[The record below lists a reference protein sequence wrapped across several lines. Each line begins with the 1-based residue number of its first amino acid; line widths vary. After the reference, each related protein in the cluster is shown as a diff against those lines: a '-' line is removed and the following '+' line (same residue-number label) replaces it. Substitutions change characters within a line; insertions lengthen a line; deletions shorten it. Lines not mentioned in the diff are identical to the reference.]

1 MVVDA
6 LKKRFG
12 PCEPIV
18 LSDMKWMK
26 QNSGALR
33 QAFKRMSDK
42 GIVKR
47 YMNGVY
53 YFPDKGRT
61 PSVETVLCRMYV
73 EGDETVYGYY
83 AGYAFGRRLKV
94 TRKKDEC
101 PIIVTNKENSRGR
114 YRVVADEKV
123 YLRKPYTDITKDN
136 VETVALLDFIR
147 EWELYSDLNEEDT
160 FLRIKKY
167 IKKHCINQE
176 FMMELAVFFPHKVST
191 MILKYKLMQA

>member
-1 MVVDA
+1 M
-6 LKKRFG
+6 
-12 PCEPIV
+12 
-18 LSDMKWMK
+18 
-26 QNSGALR
+26 
-33 QAFKRMSDK
+33 
-42 GIVKR
+42 
-47 YMNGVY
+47 
-53 YFPDKGRT
+53 
-61 PSVETVLCRMYV
+61 
-73 EGDETVYGYY
+73 
-83 AGYAFGRRLKV
+83 
-94 TRKKDEC
+94 
-101 PIIVTNKENSRGR
+101 
-114 YRVVADEKV
+114 VADEKV